1 LFEKIVMIEAQEIP
15 STMQSA
21 KQCRIQLVK
30 QGIEFTCATNETI
43 LLAALRHGVIIANSC
58 RNGSCRTCLCRLQTG
73 QVNYVVEWPGLSFD
87 EKLDGYILPCVATP
101 LSPLTIDE
109 LVLSSL

>member
-1 LFEKIVMIEAQEIP
+1 MVTQEIP
-15 STMQSA
+15 STKQST
-21 KQCRIQLVK
+21 KQFRIQLVK
-30 QGIEFTCATNETI
+30 QGIEFSCATNETI
-43 LLAALRHGVIIANSC
+43 LQAALRHGVIIANSC

-101 LSPLTIDE
+101 LSPLIIDE